1 MVEQFEQICDL
12 YEDPE
17 LLISDKETFEK
28 ALGAYLKSEKLIKTL
43 QESRDSLVAF
53 VKENMP

>member
-1 MVEQFEQICDL
+1 MCDL